1 MESARACFQLLS
13 DRVQLSSEEIEERE
27 IVSEVIGAAER
38 GAGQDDFI
46 ELARVKEV
54 VGERHPSMMVVVQIT
69 NTLGQDLSGDRSEHA
84 NRSDAVRVE
93 A

>member
-46 ELARVKEV
+46 ELARANKQMDVNWGTIPATNNFYV
-54 VGERHPSMMVVVQIT
+54 NPFQI
-69 NTLGQDLSGDRSEHA
+69 
-84 NRSDAVRVE
+84 
-93 A
+93 